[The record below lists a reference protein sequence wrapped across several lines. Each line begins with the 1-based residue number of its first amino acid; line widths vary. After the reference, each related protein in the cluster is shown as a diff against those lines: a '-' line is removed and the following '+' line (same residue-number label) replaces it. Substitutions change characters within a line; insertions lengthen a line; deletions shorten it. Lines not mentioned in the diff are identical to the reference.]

1 MLKELL
7 EQLQTLK
14 NEVESFNIK
23 QLPEDQQAPKLMELA
38 EKVLNILENAD
49 IEIPD
54 EHSDDSGIEVP
65 TSEL

>member
-49 IEIPD
+49 IEIPE

>member
-7 EQLQTLK
+7 EQLQVLK
-14 NEVESFNIK
+14 NEVESFDPK

-38 EKVLNILENAD
+38 DKVLNILENAN

-54 EHSDDSGIEVP
+54 KHSDDSGIEVP

>member
-49 IEIPD
+49 IEIPE
-54 EHSDDSGIEVP
+54 EHSYDSGIEVP

>member
-38 EKVLNILENAD
+38 EKVLNILENAN